1 MASEALAVVTDPV
14 ANILHVPAGE
24 FNSAFGNHA
33 IALGLEVPAQFI
45 FTGFG
50 RALAYLVAGLG
61 LLAARAAPGVNLPGR
76 SAQDATE
83 LTAHFLNRVVATG
96 LDPVAMAA
104 IAGDVAALKAGN
116 YQGAIVKSASDI
128 QNVIQQLIALYTQ
141 IVGGTAGVAR
151 VAAVQAAPQSGFS
164 VPGFVGSGGSPMGG
178 GAAGSIF

>member
-1 MASEALAVVTDPV
+1 M
-14 ANILHVPAGE
+14 
-24 FNSAFGNHA
+24 
-33 IALGLEVPAQFI
+33 
-45 FTGFG
+45 
-50 RALAYLVAGLG
+50 VAGGSRKRLFASDG
-61 LLAARAAPGVNLPGR
+61 VSVLRSVDGGCHWSRVFSLDASLDPG

-83 LTAHFLNRVVATG
+83 LSAHFLNRVVATG